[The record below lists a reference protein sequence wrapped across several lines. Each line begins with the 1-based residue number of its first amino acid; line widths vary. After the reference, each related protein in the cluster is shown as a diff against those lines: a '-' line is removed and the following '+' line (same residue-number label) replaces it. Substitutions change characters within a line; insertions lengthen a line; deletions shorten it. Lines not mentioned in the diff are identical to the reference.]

1 MKKKTKKD
9 LAKIEVM
16 LMDLDGCL
24 TTGHIIYSSNGQD
37 TKVFH
42 THDGYGIVRARELG
56 LKFAI
61 ISGMSS
67 KVNRMRNKRLKIHH
81 MYENIDDK
89 TIPFEELKLKY
100 NLKAEN
106 FAYIGDDE
114 FDLPLLRKVGFSCC
128 PNSGIDEVKKQVDY
142 VCKKNGGEGAV
153 REVVDMILKAKNL
166 I

>member
-67 KVNRMRNKRLKIHH
+67 KVNRMRNKKLKIHH

-89 TIPFEELKLKY
+89 TIPFFIIKNFIWKLHPPILPFPY
-100 NLKAEN
+100 P
-106 FAYIGDDE
+106 
-114 FDLPLLRKVGFSCC
+114 PLL
-128 PNSGIDEVKKQVDY
+128 GID
-142 VCKKNGGEGAV
+142 
-153 REVVDMILKAKNL
+153 R
-166 I
+166 